1 MNWKYVNKYFIS
13 LQEIWDERNIIKFRS
28 NRILGDVEK
37 EFDLNDFYES
47 TFSLT
52 KQLNEY
58 NDDNEEIIHIRN
70 AINSYIKNHK
80 DKSTLP
86 DLNKLDKRTKKLI
99 YKIREELKEVKKEID
114 NMGDSGITTKV
125 IENKRIRKKDENN
138 YVSEGEDYNQ
148 LKNEVNFLEREYR
161 QPNLSS
167 VNTYKNKRKI
177 NELYEGLKLRSIL
190 LVFLS
195 LVIIISGT
203 VPIAFTVLCSVVSFE
218 TFIRSYQYIKLI
230 MKLHLFTLYRI
241 MKYDLI
247 VCFII
252 YI

>member
-1 MNWKYVNKYFIS
+1 MRVNILKYVLFSIIICFFEYGKN
-13 LQEIWDERNIIKFRS
+13 EIWHERNIIKFRS

-52 KQLNEY
+52 KQLNEQ
-58 NDDNEEIIHIRN
+58 
-70 AINSYIKNHK
+70 
-80 DKSTLP
+80 STLP

-218 TFIRSYQYIKLI
+218 TFIRSCQYIKLI
-230 MKLHLFTLYRI
+230 MKVYKKPKKSKTS
-241 MKYDLI
+241 K
-247 VCFII
+247 
-252 YI
+252 